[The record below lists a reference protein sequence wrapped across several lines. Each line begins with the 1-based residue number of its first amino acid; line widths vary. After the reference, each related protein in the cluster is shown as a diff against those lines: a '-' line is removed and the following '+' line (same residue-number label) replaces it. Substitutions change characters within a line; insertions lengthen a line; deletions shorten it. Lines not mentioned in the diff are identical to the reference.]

1 MVTVYTKPQCPQCD
15 QTKKYLDREGVEYVT
30 VDLTEDPEAM
40 KKVVD
45 MGFASAPVVITET
58 DQWAG
63 FKLDRLAALAQTV
76 AA

>member
-15 QTKKYLDREGVEYVT
+15 QTKKYLDKNGVEYST
-30 VDLTEDPEAM
+30 VDLTQDADAM

-45 MGFASAPVVITET
+45 LGFASAPVVITDN

-63 FKLDRLAALAQTV
+63 FKFDRLKTLVEQLAA
-76 AA
+76 